1 MTTGVRE
8 MRFLLAGP
16 EGRILRALAARV
28 PRSIRSNHLT
38 AIGTIGAAAAGIAYA
53 LTTYHPAWLWVAS
66 LMLAVN
72 WLGDSLDGTLA
83 RVRGTQRPKYGYYLD
98 HVVDAF
104 STAVIGLGI
113 GLSPYVNLGLA
124 LGLVV
129 VYLALSIN
137 VYLESSVFGVFKIAY
152 GRIGPTE
159 VRLLLVVAT
168 PLTAQTVRGQLTDS
182 LTRSPLPGAFLTLV
196 DEQGVERARSITN
209 AAGEFLITAPA
220 AGTYRLRSKR
230 IGFRPYVSTALVLG
244 AGETSALNAAV
255 APIAVVLSEVVV
267 VGERQCN
274 VASGGQGGASVGA
287 VWEEIREA
295 LAAVAWTSRLPS
307 YWYDIAHFQRELTA
321 TARRQAGRPDSVWR
335 NIGYQAVSFQSAP
348 PEELEARGFV
358 VPDAEGGWTYWGPDA
373 EALMSSPFLRS
384 HCFE

>member
-16 EGRILRALAARV
+16 EGRILRALAARM

-66 LMLAVN
+66 AMLVVN

-113 GLSPYVNLGLA
+113 GLSPYVDLGLA
-124 LGLVV
+124 LGMVI

-137 VYLESSVFGVFKIAY
+137 VYLESSVFGVFKISY

-159 VRLLLVVAT
+159 VRLLLIA
-168 PLTAQTVRGQLTDS
+168 LN
-182 LTRSPLPGAFLTLV
+182 TLV
-196 DEQGVERARSITN
+196 VFWPSPTSLVANWTLGIIL
-209 AAGEFLITAPA
+209 AGMVALFVGRFVRNL
-220 AGTYRLRSKR
+220 YRLAKLEPQR
-230 IGFRPYVSTALVLG
+230 FRWWETG
-244 AGETSALNAAV
+244 GE
-255 APIAVVLSEVVV
+255 
-267 VGERQCN
+267 
-274 VASGGQGGASVGA
+274 GGA
-287 VWEEIREA
+287 
-295 LAAVAWTSRLPS
+295 
-307 YWYDIAHFQRELTA
+307 
-321 TARRQAGRPDSVWR
+321 
-335 NIGYQAVSFQSAP
+335 
-348 PEELEARGFV
+348 
-358 VPDAEGGWTYWGPDA
+358 
-373 EALMSSPFLRS
+373 
-384 HCFE
+384 

>member
-38 AIGTIGAAAAGIAYA
+38 VIGTIGAAAAGIAYA

-66 LMLAVN
+66 AMLVVN

-137 VYLESSVFGVFKIAY
+137 VYLESSVFGVSKMSS
-152 GRIGPTE
+152 GRIAPTE
-159 VRLLLVVAT
+159 VRLLLVIFNTMLAAAAW
-168 PLTAQTVRGQLTDS
+168 LQFQ
-182 LTRSPLPGAFLTLV
+182 SPLPLGLVANWTLAILLTGMVVLFV
-196 DEQGVERARSITN
+196 GRFARN
-209 AAGEFLITAPA
+209 L
-220 AGTYRLRSKR
+220 YRLAKLEPQR
-230 IGFRPYVSTALVLG
+230 FRW
-244 AGETSALNAAV
+244 
-255 APIAVVLSEVVV
+255 
-267 VGERQCN
+267 
-274 VASGGQGGASVGA
+274 
-287 VWEEIREA
+287 WEE
-295 LAAVAWTSRLPS
+295 
-307 YWYDIAHFQRELTA
+307 
-321 TARRQAGRPDSVWR
+321 RP
-335 NIGYQAVSFQSAP
+335 
-348 PEELEARGFV
+348 
-358 VPDAEGGWTYWGPDA
+358 
-373 EALMSSPFLRS
+373 
-384 HCFE
+384 

>member
-28 PRSIRSNHLT
+28 PRSIRASHLT

-66 LMLAVN
+66 TMLVVN

-137 VYLESSVFGVFKIAY
+137 VYLESSVFGVFKISY

-159 VRLLLVVAT
+159 VRLLLILLNTIVAVAALLQIKGPWHVGLVANWT
-168 PLTAQTVRGQLTDS
+168 LAVLLTGMVALFVGR
-182 LTRSPLPGAFLTLV
+182 F
-196 DEQGVERARSITN
+196 ARN
-209 AAGEFLITAPA
+209 L
-220 AGTYRLRSKR
+220 YRLAKLEPQR
-230 IGFRPYVSTALVLG
+230 FR
-244 AGETSALNAAV
+244 
-255 APIAVVLSEVVV
+255 
-267 VGERQCN
+267 
-274 VASGGQGGASVGA
+274 
-287 VWEEIREA
+287 W
-295 LAAVAWTSRLPS
+295 
-307 YWYDIAHFQRELTA
+307 
-321 TARRQAGRPDSVWR
+321 
-335 NIGYQAVSFQSAP
+335 
-348 PEELEARGFV
+348 
-358 VPDAEGGWTYWGPDA
+358 WGN
-373 EALMSSPFLRS
+373 
-384 HCFE
+384 